1 MKLYEPLNNGV
12 VMFTRIANWLSV
24 RGASKSGFRRLAH
37 SENNLQSRPYGGM
50 LVKSEV
56 LDTYPENEVLHPNVL
71 HVVLA

>member
-1 MKLYEPLNNGV
+1 
-12 VMFTRIANWLSV
+12 
-24 RGASKSGFRRLAH
+24 
-37 SENNLQSRPYGGM
+37 M